1 MRSRT
6 RLPRLS
12 AIRSL
17 LVSPAAHD
25 VAALGAGALLALAFA
40 PFDLWPLAVLAPAL
54 LFRLWTECRRGRA
67 FWRGWLFGVGL
78 WGAGVYWVYFSLHH
92 FGAAVGPLAGF
103 LTAGFVLALA
113 LLPAVLG
120 ALVTGRPIEAR
131 GATWF
136 LLVLPGAWVLLEW
149 VRSWLLTG
157 FPWLLLG
164 TSQVDTW
171 LAGYGPV
178 VGVYG
183 IGLVLAVTAGAL
195 ALLPELRKRAWVPVL
210 AVPVVLWG
218 VGAALGGAAW
228 SRPGGLPFDAALVQ
242 GNVAQEQKF
251 GTLDE
256 SLALYQRLTREVAGT
271 AELVVWPETA
281 VPTFYRRVADRLNE
295 FERGMEASGTRV
307 VTGVFTVEENSGRY
321 YNAVRPLGVG
331 ALEYRKQRLVPFGEY
346 MPMRGA
352 LQFLERYIQI
362 PMSDIAAGRAGQPAL
377 KPGDFRLGASVCYEA
392 AYPSVMRR
400 IAARST
406 VLINVSNDGWF
417 GDSTAPHQHL
427 QIARMR
433 SIETAR
439 PMLRATNTG
448 VTAIIDHQG
457 GVVARGPQ
465 FEEAVVQGRIE
476 PRAGLT
482 PYARAG
488 NAPIVVLAALLALA
502 PWLVRLWRR
511 RR

>member
-1 MRSRT
+1 MRSRS
-6 RLPRLS
+6 RLPRWS
-12 AIRSL
+12 SL
-17 LVSPAAHD
+17 RAAVVSPASRD
-25 VAALGAGALLALAFA
+25 LVAIIAGAVLALAFA
-40 PFDLWPLAVLAPAL
+40 PFHLWLLAVLAPAL
-54 LFRLWTECRRGRA
+54 LFRLWADCGRGRA
-67 FWRGWLFGVGL
+67 FWRGWLFGVGM
-78 WGAGVYWVYFSLHH
+78 WGAGVYWIYFSLHH
-92 FGAAVGPLAGF
+92 FGAAVGPLAGV
-103 LTAGFVLALA
+103 LTVGFVLLLA

-120 ALVTGRPIEAR
+120 ALMTGRPFDAR
-131 GATWF
+131 GPAWY
-136 LLVLPGAWVLLEW
+136 LLVLPGGWILLEW

-171 LAGYGPV
+171 LAGYAPV
-178 VGVYG
+178 IGVYG
-183 IGLVLAVTAGAL
+183 IGLLLALTAGAV
-195 ALLPELRKRAWVPVL
+195 ALLPAVRRAAWLPVL
-210 AVPVVLWG
+210 ALPAVLWLL
-218 VGAALGGAAW
+218 GAALGDAHW

-251 GTLDE
+251 GTLEE
-256 SLALYQRLTREVAGT
+256 SLQLYERRTRAAAGD

-281 VPTFYRRVADRLNE
+281 VPTFYDRVAQRMNDLARE
-295 FERGMEASGTRV
+295 MEAAGTRV
-307 VTGVFTVEENSGRY
+307 VTGVFTAEEDTGRY

-331 ALEYRKQRLVPFGEY
+331 ALAYRKQRLVPFGEY

-352 LQFLERYIQI
+352 LQFLERYIDI
-362 PMSDIAAGRAGQPAL
+362 PMSDIAAGRQGQPAL

-400 IAARST
+400 IAAHST

-427 QIARMR
+427 QIARLR
-433 SIETAR
+433 AIETAR

-448 VTAIIDHQG
+448 VTAIIDHRG
-457 GVVARGPQ
+457 RVIARGPQ
-465 FEEAVVQGRIE
+465 FEQTVVEGRIE

-482 PYARAG
+482 PYTRVG
-488 NAPIVVLAALLALA
+488 NAPVVVLAALLALG
-502 PWLVRLWRR
+502 PWLVHRWRR